1 MGVSLGRV
9 KLFTH
14 TSTNNIIMQRLLL
27 VASTIL
33 VAGLAQQTGLKAASR
48 EVHCDCQCSATTF
61 RDEHGTIH
69 GNCKTVDKT
78 GAKWCYVD
86 NRYNRCPDLSSSKR
100 FNQNWSYVACST
112 PPRHHCRHNNNG
124 FNNGFHNNNNG
135 FNDNN
140 GFHNSNNRFNNGFH
154 NNNNG
159 FNNNNGLHNNNNGF
173 NNGFND
179 NNNGFHNNNNGFN
192 NINNGC
198 GGSRRCSL
206 TAPSNQLNSGSS
218 SSLSLAEILAAR
230 NTNKKN
236 DAIKFE

>member
-135 FNDNN
+135 FNNNN
-140 GFHNSNNRFNNGFH
+140 GLHNS
-154 NNNNG
+154 NNG
-159 FNNNNGLHNNNNGF
+159 FNNGFNNNNNGF
-173 NNGFND
+173 NNGF
-179 NNNGFHNNNNGFN
+179 NGFN

-230 NTNKKN
+230 NSNKKN

>member
-1 MGVSLGRV
+1 MGIIPTCEAVH
-9 KLFTH
+9 TH
-14 TSTNNIIMQRLLL
+14 TFTNNIIMQSLLL
-27 VASTIL
+27 VASTLL

-112 PPRHHCRHNNNG
+112 PPRHQCRYKNG
-124 FNNGFHNNNNG
+124 FSNGL
-135 FNDNN
+135 
-140 GFHNSNNRFNNGFH
+140 
-154 NNNNG
+154 
-159 FNNNNGLHNNNNGF
+159 NNNNGLHNNNNGF
-173 NNGFND
+173 NNGFNN
-179 NNNGFHNNNNGFN
+179 NNNGFNNGFNNNNNGFN

-230 NTNKKN
+230 NSNKKN
-236 DAIKFE
+236 DAIKSG

>member
-112 PPRHHCRHNNNG
+112 PPRHHC
-124 FNNGFHNNNNG
+124 
-135 FNDNN
+135 
-140 GFHNSNNRFNNGFH
+140 SH

-173 NNGFND
+173 NNGFNNNNNGFNNLFND

-230 NTNKKN
+230 NSNKKN

>member
-124 FNNGFHNNNNG
+124 FNNGFHN
-135 FNDNN
+135 
-140 GFHNSNNRFNNGFH
+140 SNNRFNNGFH

-159 FNNNNGLHNNNNGF
+159 FNNNNGLHNN

-206 TAPSNQLNSGSS
+206 TAPSNQLNSGFS
-218 SSLSLAEILAAR
+218 SSLNLAEILAAR
-230 NTNKKN
+230 NSNKKN

>member
-124 FNNGFHNNNNG
+124 FNN
-135 FNDNN
+135 NN
-140 GFHNSNNRFNNGFH
+140 GFHNSNNGFNNGFL

-173 NNGFND
+173 
-179 NNNGFHNNNNGFN
+179 NNGFHNNNNGFN

>member
-1 MGVSLGRV
+1 MGSIIGTSKAVH
-9 KLFTH
+9 TH

-33 VAGLAQQTGLKAASR
+33 VAGLAQQTGLKAASL
-48 EVHCDCQCSATTF
+48 EVHCDCQFSSTTF

-135 FNDNN
+135 FN
-140 GFHNSNNRFNNGFH
+140 
-154 NNNNG
+154 
-159 FNNNNGLHNNNNGF
+159 NNNGLHNNNNGF
-173 NNGFND
+173 SNGFNNNNNGFNNGFND
-179 NNNGFHNNNNGFN
+179 NNNGFN

>member
-112 PPRHHCRHNNNG
+112 PPRHHCRQNNNG
-124 FNNGFHNNNNG
+124 LNNGFHNNNNG
-135 FNDNN
+135 F
-140 GFHNSNNRFNNGFH
+140 HNS
-154 NNNNG
+154 
-159 FNNNNGLHNNNNGF
+159 NNGF
-173 NNGFND
+173 NNGFNN

>member
-1 MGVSLGRV
+1 MGIIPTCEAVH
-9 KLFTH
+9 TH
-14 TSTNNIIMQRLLL
+14 TFTNNIIMQSLLL
-27 VASTIL
+27 VASTLL

-112 PPRHHCRHNNNG
+112 PPRHQCRYKNG
-124 FNNGFHNNNNG
+124 F
-135 FNDNN
+135 
-140 GFHNSNNRFNNGFH
+140 
-154 NNNNG
+154 
-159 FNNNNGLHNNNNGF
+159 NNGLHNNNNGF
-173 NNGFND
+173 NNGFNN
-179 NNNGFHNNNNGFN
+179 NNNGFNNGFNNNNNGFNNNNNGFN

-230 NTNKKN
+230 NSNKKN
-236 DAIKFE
+236 DAIKFG

>member
-140 GFHNSNNRFNNGFH
+140 GFHNSNNGFNNGFH

-159 FNNNNGLHNNNNGF
+159 FNNGFNNNNNGF

-230 NTNKKN
+230 NSNKKN

>member
-135 FNDNN
+135 FNNNNGLHNNNN
-140 GFHNSNNRFNNGFH
+140 GFSNGFN

-159 FNNNNGLHNNNNGF
+159 FNNNNGLHNNN
-173 NNGFND
+173 
-179 NNNGFHNNNNGFN
+179 
-192 NINNGC
+192 NNGC

>member
-124 FNNGFHNNNNG
+124 FNNGF
-135 FNDNN
+135 
-140 GFHNSNNRFNNGFH
+140 
-154 NNNNG
+154 
-159 FNNNNGLHNNNNGF
+159 
-173 NNGFND
+173 ND

-230 NTNKKN
+230 NSNKKN

>member
-14 TSTNNIIMQRLLL
+14 TSTNNIIMQRLLV

-159 FNNNNGLHNNNNGF
+159 FNINNGL
-173 NNGFND
+173 ND

-206 TAPSNQLNSGSS
+206 
-218 SSLSLAEILAAR
+218 
-230 NTNKKN
+230 
-236 DAIKFE
+236 

>member
-9 KLFTH
+9 KLFTWA
-14 TSTNNIIMQRLLL
+14 STNNIIMQRLLL

-124 FNNGFHNNNNG
+124 FNN
-135 FNDNN
+135 NN
-140 GFHNSNNRFNNGFH
+140 GFHNSNNGFNNGFH

-173 NNGFND
+173 
-179 NNNGFHNNNNGFN
+179 NNGFHNNNNGFN

>member
-112 PPRHHCRHNNNG
+112 PPGHHCRHNNNG
-124 FNNGFHNNNNG
+124 
-135 FNDNN
+135 
-140 GFHNSNNRFNNGFH
+140 FNNGFH

-173 NNGFND
+173 NNGFN
-179 NNNGFHNNNNGFN
+179 NNNNGFN

>member
-124 FNNGFHNNNNG
+124 FNNGFHNSNNG
-135 FNDNN
+135 
-140 GFHNSNNRFNNGFH
+140 FNNGFH

-173 NNGFND
+173 NNGFN
-179 NNNGFHNNNNGFN
+179 N
-192 NINNGC
+192 NNGC

>member
-1 MGVSLGRV
+1 MGIIPTCEAVH
-9 KLFTH
+9 TH
-14 TSTNNIIMQRLLL
+14 TFTNNIIMQSLLL
-27 VASTIL
+27 VASTLL

-78 GAKWCYVD
+78 GAKWCYAD

-100 FNQNWSYVACST
+100 FNQNWCYVACST
-112 PPRHHCRHNNNG
+112 PPRHQCRYNNG
-124 FNNGFHNNNNG
+124 FNNGLDNNNNG
-135 FNDNN
+135 FN
-140 GFHNSNNRFNNGFH
+140 
-154 NNNNG
+154 
-159 FNNNNGLHNNNNGF
+159 NNNNGF

-179 NNNGFHNNNNGFN
+179 NNNGFHNNNNGLN

-230 NTNKKN
+230 NSNKKN
-236 DAIKFE
+236 DAIKFG

>member
-135 FNDNN
+135 FN
-140 GFHNSNNRFNNGFH
+140 
-154 NNNNG
+154 
-159 FNNNNGLHNNNNGF
+159 
-173 NNGFND
+173 
-179 NNNGFHNNNNGFN
+179 NNNNGFN

-230 NTNKKN
+230 NSNRKN

>member
-124 FNNGFHNNNNG
+124 FNNGFHNSNNG
-135 FNDNN
+135 
-140 GFHNSNNRFNNGFH
+140 FNNGFH

-159 FNNNNGLHNNNNGF
+159 FNNNIGLHNNNNGF

-230 NTNKKN
+230 NSNRKN

>member
-9 KLFTH
+9 KLFTWA
-14 TSTNNIIMQRLLL
+14 STNNIIMQRLLL

-124 FNNGFHNNNNG
+124 FNN
-135 FNDNN
+135 NN
-140 GFHNSNNRFNNGFH
+140 GFHNSNNGFNNGFH

-159 FNNNNGLHNNNNGF
+159 FNNNNGL
-173 NNGFND
+173 
-179 NNNGFHNNNNGFN
+179 HNNNNGFN

>member
-14 TSTNNIIMQRLLL
+14 TSTNNIIMQRLLV

-124 FNNGFHNNNNG
+124 FNNGFHNSNNG
-135 FNDNN
+135 
-140 GFHNSNNRFNNGFH
+140 FNNGFH

-173 NNGFND
+173 NNGFN
-179 NNNGFHNNNNGFN
+179 NNNNGFN
-192 NINNGC
+192 NGFNNNNGC

-206 TAPSNQLNSGSS
+206 T
-218 SSLSLAEILAAR
+218 
-230 NTNKKN
+230 
-236 DAIKFE
+236 

>member
-124 FNNGFHNNNNG
+124 FNNGFN
-135 FNDNN
+135 
-140 GFHNSNNRFNNGFH
+140 

-159 FNNNNGLHNNNNGF
+159 FNNL
-173 NNGFND
+173 FND

-230 NTNKKN
+230 NSNKKN

>member
-112 PPRHHCRHNNNG
+112 PPRHHCRQNNNG
-124 FNNGFHNNNNG
+124 LNNGFHNNNNG
-135 FNDNN
+135 F
-140 GFHNSNNRFNNGFH
+140 HNSNNGFNNGFH

-173 NNGFND
+173 NNGF
-179 NNNGFHNNNNGFN
+179 HNNNNGFN

-206 TAPSNQLNSGSS
+206 TAPNNQLNSGSS

-230 NTNKKN
+230 NSNKKN